1 MGIERLIALL
11 EESGAE
17 NPVVP
22 PHAYLVMFGEQAEL
36 RGMQLA
42 EQCRNQVPGLR
53 LVVNCGAGSFKS
65 QFKRADKSGA
75 AWALILGE
83 DELAANTIAVKDLRG
98 DSEQQSIAQAELA
111 NWLQTVVK
119 KTA

>member
-1 MGIERLIALL
+1 
-11 EESGAE
+11 
-17 NPVVP
+17 
-22 PHAYLVMFGEQAEL
+22 MFGEQAEL

-42 EQCRNQVPGLR
+42 EQCRNQVPGLQ

-75 AWALILGE
+75 AWALILGD
-83 DELAANTIAVKDLRG
+83 DELTANTIAVKDLRG
-98 DSEQQSIAQAELA
+98 DSEQQVIAQSELT
-111 NWLQTVVK
+111 NWLQAVVE